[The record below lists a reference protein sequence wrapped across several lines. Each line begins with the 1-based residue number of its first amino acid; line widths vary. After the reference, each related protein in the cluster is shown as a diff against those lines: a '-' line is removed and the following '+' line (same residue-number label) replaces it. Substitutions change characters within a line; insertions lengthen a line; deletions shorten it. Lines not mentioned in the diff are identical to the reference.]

1 MPRVKREVAELR
13 ARAIN
18 SLVLGIELF
27 NRPHEGGRAEAVLI
41 LLHHAFEM
49 LLKAVI
55 KDRTGVVHAEGDKY
69 TYGFDKCLEVM
80 QNELSTISA
89 DERITLSML
98 DALRDTTV
106 HYFQEMS
113 EDLLYV
119 QAQAATTLFDGVLNK
134 DSDRYRFANFI
145 GVPACN
151 SIPHE
156 THRGPAPSRSSAPW
170 SR

>member
-13 ARAIN
+13 TRAVN

-55 KDRTGVVHAEGDKY
+55 KDRTGVVHAEGQKY

-80 QNELSTISA
+80 QNELSMISA
-89 DERITLSML
+89 DERMTLSML

-106 HYFQEMS
+106 HYFQVMS

-119 QAQAATTLFDGVLNK
+119 QAQAASTLFDAVLHK
-134 DSDRYRFANFI
+134 GFRERLRTA
-145 GVPACN
+145 
-151 SIPHE
+151 
-156 THRGPAPSRSSAPW
+156 SRRECFLFPPNPRCSS
-170 SR
+170 